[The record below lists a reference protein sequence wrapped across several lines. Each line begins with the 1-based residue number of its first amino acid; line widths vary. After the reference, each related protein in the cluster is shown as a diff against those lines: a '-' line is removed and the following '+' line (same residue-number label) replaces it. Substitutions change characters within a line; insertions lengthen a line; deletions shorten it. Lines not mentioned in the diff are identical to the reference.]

1 MKLNEK
7 FIKTWERD
15 KLEKPTMVCFRC
27 PAVKTVRNSREVVN
41 LTIATAKQ
49 KNEGNKNGLSSV
61 VLRTVVEFLNKTS
74 LRLLGPPG
82 WVVSITRPAPT
93 LSLFFF
99 SLAPFTIAPGTI

>member
-41 LTIATAKQ
+41 RTIETEKQ
-49 KNEGNKNGLSSV
+49 KKKKKRRRLELGC
-61 VLRTVVEFLNKTS
+61 VENSCRILEQNFPTPF
-74 LRLLGPPG
+74 GTIWPG
-82 WVVSITRPAPT
+82 RVHYSTRPNPF
-93 LSLFFF
+93 SFFF